1 MLRGIFIF
9 VFGEELMEN
18 LTINFERY
26 PRDQSEGKEM
36 LTYIFLFVFGEAAT
50 DGKYNLIELKR
61 G

>member
-1 MLRGIFIF
+1 
-9 VFGEELMEN
+9 
-18 LTINFERY
+18 
-26 PRDQSEGKEM
+26 M